1 MTDLVCV
8 MMTPATLVVMLLLV
22 VVPVS
27 TLLMLVVMGVPV
39 PTLLLLLPARPL
51 PQQVHCLHNPRHQD
65 PQSLCRA
72 ARKLAGPETHR

>member
-8 MMTPATLVVMLLLV
+8 MMTPATLVVMLLVV

-27 TLLMLVVMGVPV
+27 TLLMLVVVPV

>member
-27 TLLMLVVMGVPV
+27 TLLMLVVVPV